1 MGATGRRDQWLS
13 HTIDQL
19 TAQVCLLDFVKNSPV
34 KGGSQ
39 EQRQGG
45 DAANLT
51 AGEAA
56 AHEEEV
62 DATAAASVRVAGV
75 SLGERLAGDGS
86 AYTRAQFGLHCAA
99 DAEWWWDQAERVT
112 GGVAPSSAK
121 GEQDVIAT
129 ARKNERDAVA
139 AARANVE
146 AEAAAIVKRRAQEQA
161 AAAIKDEEQTA
172 AKAEEQAT
180 TVAIKAEE
188 QAAAAAKTKEQTAAA
203 NTEEQA
209 AAATVKA
216 EEQAGV
222 AAAATTA
229 AKAQKQAAAAKAAE
243 HAIAA
248 TKKVVTPPL
257 NAGALVRDLRHCSAA
272 TLETGHAVEDARSEV
287 TNLWGAD
294 QLAHKEKVKEPED
307 RFDYQSKQA
316 KGLKVQ
322 MY

>member
-1 MGATGRRDQWLS
+1 M
-13 HTIDQL
+13 

-86 AYTRAQFGLHCAA
+86 AYTRAQFGLHYAA
-99 DAEWWWDQAERVT
+99 DAEWWWNQAERVT
-112 GGVAPSSAK
+112 GGTAPSPAK

-161 AAAIKDEEQTA
+161 AAA
-172 AKAEEQAT
+172 
-180 TVAIKAEE
+180 VKAEE
-188 QAAAAAKTKEQTAAA
+188 QAAAVE
-203 NTEEQA
+203 
-209 AAATVKA
+209 A
-216 EEQAGV
+216 EG
-222 AAAATTA
+222 
-229 AKAQKQAAAAKAAE
+229 QAAAAKAAE

-248 TKKVVTPPL
+248 AAKVVAPPL
-257 NAGALVRDLRHCSAA
+257 NAGALVCASFAMRGACRKFQ
-272 TLETGHAVEDARSEV
+272 ETGRCSFSHPTSEPKGRAAVPRAAPRVLNMSGLIGK
-287 TNLWGAD
+287 TSML
-294 QLAHKEKVKEPED
+294 
-307 RFDYQSKQA
+307 QSN
-316 KGLKVQ
+316 GRLTLRPT
-322 MY
+322 Y